1 MATMHRPGG
10 VIAIMFGRSSPFARE
25 NENENG
31 EPTRDDEVDRDD
43 ADACDAHVISSFIK
57 AMHQHRSDGVKAVRE
72 LASCLDQMADA
83 FEQRDNDALED
94 AAADAHAAL
103 GKLHLDEDGED

>member
-10 VIAIMFGRSSPFARE
+10 DIAIMFGRSSPFARE

-31 EPTRDDEVDRDD
+31 ELTRDDEVDRDD
-43 ADACDAHVISSFIK
+43 AGACDARAVSSFSK
-57 AMHQHRSDGVKAVRE
+57 AMHQHSAYGVHKF
-72 LASCLDQMADA
+72 ASCLDQMADA

-94 AAADAHAAL
+94 AAADAQAAL
-103 GKLHLDEDGED
+103 GKLHLGENGGD